1 MALQLHALRSGA
13 FLARSSESDAPQ
25 PSPAA
30 PSKVARKPV
39 AGGSLL
45 QDAMAFITGDR
56 DYVAPDVAIVA
67 ASHYPSG
74 VAPDRALNASVAS
87 MHAAAAGKP
96 VTAAHAANALAL
108 HSALQAACAEEHTR
122 FGAFHSV
129 SAAPAATLERC
140 SPSALS
146 SLQKLLA
153 INAAPDFCSTANAL
167 QWHEAMTQLGDD
179 CYAMPAETACR
190 VGVVY
195 YIDVALPARAWA
207 AEIAR
212 LDGGDYSS
220 RMRAGVTCPPSYVGM
235 IHALRA
241 IVQHHCRDGG
251 NADTLISVF
260 YIGMSNASN
269 VIARI
274 LAHGSSNGCPA
285 IHQVYARTAPMKA
298 RTFHGFKPIVRR
310 RIVGYTLPATQS
322 GGGSPAASL
331 EALVGAACLAL
342 QPLRPC
348 GGTSPHGD
356 EALLFHERLRPG
368 HVAVAPLALS
378 FLHSSALAL
387 GDAWTLATPTSEPQE
402 LMRAHLMLAA
412 DILRRAK
419 TDDSIVTLREA
430 WVALLGGSAVSTVL
444 ASARRAAAYRDAVTV
459 TDITHIA
466 SVGATAAASIAASP
480 GHAGILSESSPLNS
494 SPLSSEPSA
503 VAKAAAAALVAIA
516 NGSSDAPS
524 MLDTA
529 VAAFCARAHLRDE
542 TLRVLLT
549 VMQPAASASRE
560 LLAAIGLPV
569 RLTPGALRVTECDID
584 NWRDAARRRERGGV
598 PVDEHL
604 LNVLLG
610 ELQEFGWAHTECSM
624 DAQGAIVSL
633 RTVICSPQQRE
644 AYSSHPHIR
653 LVRVMDATFGVAG
666 SDYEFFVVIHVH
678 PPTLLSLPLAFFIRK
693 AGTRDD
699 PHAPGQKIADLAWC
713 ERTLRR
719 FGFRPAAIT
728 MVDKCAASLG
738 AWLVSLKESWA
749 AAVQVPA
756 LGPCTAA
763 SGAGEPSIPAVR
775 ALLAHVSEGCS
786 ADDAKGLYA
795 YLAHHIPGID
805 FTAAMRAFS
814 PNLAA
819 PPIEASEDDV
829 PSLVAVGSDGSSNLL
844 GVAAGPGNSGASGA
858 ARDGRSPA
866 PFADELFGLWGESH
880 PQLVR
885 PLAALLSFELQ
896 AAASLVAVADGV
908 VAADLALSRL
918 SALAPFVADGDTAL
932 SQLIRDLVERLI
944 RLCYFHAQKAM
955 LEHTSRMHTLPAAQL
970 ARWKDDVKPAIA
982 RLFGAS
988 VEELQACWEAFQ
1000 VQFGAYPAFIA
1011 YMEDNWMS
1019 AKWRFLWTGAGRHHL
1034 ARFLIDTSNYA
1045 EIFFRVGKRELLHN
1059 RMPSDPVVFLEKLIG
1074 LPTKPSSIQVSYVMQ
1089 KLINISDIMGGRTNM
1104 ARPARGRVD
1113 DLRDAV
1119 SDILA
1124 CDGAI
1129 VPVSAYE
1136 YKVASRNAR
1145 VVLRAGSDASGLP
1158 HYLVS
1163 LYHGCP
1169 CSAPAAHCPHVL
1181 ACRARHLQ
1189 MGRLRCWRDAE
1200 LSAIVPLEL
1209 PSSLRSVAELL
1220 QVDAAVPTEASA
1232 ETCNA
1237 AHATQRSAVCALAE
1251 SVATELAA
1259 LISAPTPTP
1268 LLASATSA
1276 SIVARTIETA
1286 VLARTSRALASVLA
1300 ALGGGTRTA
1309 TGGRQS
1315 LPPSARTSAE
1325 VDAQRRSAP
1334 IMYRGGSAAA
1344 PVAIVSSSAMTD
1356 PAAAAAASALA
1367 SLFASA
1373 RASSAVS
1380 APAATAAGT
1389 GAAATAAGAG
1399 AAARPTRGRTTS
1411 SGAGAAATAAGTDA
1425 AARPTRGRSRG
1436 DEGTPHRGGA
1446 RQRRRKHAPSPSP
1459 SPPDLR
1465 RITDGVAA
1473 MAVRAY
1479 EGARTVQ
1486 SSIRWAVRDAT
1497 AASAASAATEAS
1509 QHVAAMR
1516 IEAERAGHMGP
1527 W

>member
-1 MALQLHALRSGA
+1 MVILPLEDVLR
-13 FLARSSESDAPQ
+13 
-25 PSPAA
+25 
-30 PSKVARKPV
+30 
-39 AGGSLL
+39 
-45 QDAMAFITGDR
+45 
-56 DYVAPDVAIVA
+56 
-67 ASHYPSG
+67 
-74 VAPDRALNASVAS
+74 
-87 MHAAAAGKP
+87 
-96 VTAAHAANALAL
+96 
-108 HSALQAACAEEHTR
+108 
-122 FGAFHSV
+122 
-129 SAAPAATLERC
+129 
-140 SPSALS
+140 
-146 SLQKLLA
+146 
-153 INAAPDFCSTANAL
+153 
-167 QWHEAMTQLGDD
+167 
-179 CYAMPAETACR
+179 
-190 VGVVY
+190 
-195 YIDVALPARAWA
+195 
-207 AEIAR
+207 
-212 LDGGDYSS
+212 
-220 RMRAGVTCPPSYVGM
+220 
-235 IHALRA
+235 
-241 IVQHHCRDGG
+241 
-251 NADTLISVF
+251 
-260 YIGMSNASN
+260 
-269 VIARI
+269 
-274 LAHGSSNGCPA
+274 
-285 IHQVYARTAPMKA
+285 
-298 RTFHGFKPIVRR
+298 
-310 RIVGYTLPATQS
+310 
-322 GGGSPAASL
+322 
-331 EALVGAACLAL
+331 
-342 QPLRPC
+342 
-348 GGTSPHGD
+348 
-356 EALLFHERLRPG
+356 
-368 HVAVAPLALS
+368 
-378 FLHSSALAL
+378 
-387 GDAWTLATPTSEPQE
+387 
-402 LMRAHLMLAA
+402 
-412 DILRRAK
+412 
-419 TDDSIVTLREA
+419 
-430 WVALLGGSAVSTVL
+430 VALL
-444 ASARRAAAYRDAVTV
+444 AA
-459 TDITHIA
+459 
-466 SVGATAAASIAASP
+466 
-480 GHAGILSESSPLNS
+480 
-494 SPLSSEPSA
+494 
-503 VAKAAAAALVAIA
+503 
-516 NGSSDAPS
+516 
-524 MLDTA
+524 
-529 VAAFCARAHLRDE
+529 
-542 TLRVLLT
+542 
-549 VMQPAASASRE
+549 
-560 LLAAIGLPV
+560 
-569 RLTPGALRVTECDID
+569 
-584 NWRDAARRRERGGV
+584 
-598 PVDEHL
+598 
-604 LNVLLG
+604 VLLG

-644 AYSSHPHIR
+644 AYSSHPHTR

-666 SDYEFFVVIHVH
+666 SAYELFVVIRVH
-678 PPTLLSLPLAFFIRK
+678 PPTLPSLPLAFFIRK
-693 AGTRDD
+693 AGMRDD

-763 SGAGEPSIPAVR
+763 SGTGEPSIPAVR

-786 ADDAKGLYA
+786 ADDAKGLDA
-795 YLAHHIPGID
+795 YLAHHMPGID
-805 FTAAMRAFS
+805 FTAAMRAFTPS
-814 PNLAA
+814 LAA

-829 PSLVAVGSDGSSNLL
+829 PSLVAVGSDGRSNLL
-844 GVAAGPGNSGASGA
+844 GVAAAPGSSGASGA

-866 PFADELFGLWGESH
+866 PFADELFGLWGANH

-932 SQLIRDLVERLI
+932 SQLMRDLVERLI
-944 RLCYFHAQKAM
+944 RLSYFHAQKAM

-970 ARWKDDVKPAIA
+970 RRWKDDVKPAIA

-1000 VQFGAYPAFIA
+1000 LQFGAWPAFIA
-1011 YMEDNWMS
+1011 YMEENWMS
-1019 AKWRFLWTGAGRHHL
+1019 AKWRFIWTGAGRHHL

-1045 EIFFRVGKRELLHN
+1045 EIFFRVGKHELLHN

-1074 LPTKPSSIQVSYVMQ
+1074 LPTKPSSGLPTKPSSVQVSYVMQ

-1104 ARPARGRVD
+1104 ARPARGRVY

-1124 CDGAI
+1124 CDGDI

-1163 LYHGCP
+1163 LYYGCP

-1189 MGRLRCWRDAE
+1189 LGRLRCWRDAE
-1200 LSAIVPLEL
+1200 LSVVPLEL

-1268 LLASATSA
+1268 LLASATRA
-1276 SIVARTIETA
+1276 SIVARTIDTA

-1344 PVAIVSSSAMTD
+1344 PAVAIVSSSAVTH

-1367 SLFASA
+1367 SSFASA
-1373 RASSAVS
+1373 
-1380 APAATAAGT
+1380 P
-1389 GAAATAAGAG
+1389 AATAAGAG
-1399 AAARPTRGRTTS
+1399 AAARPTRGRS
-1411 SGAGAAATAAGTDA
+1411 S
-1425 AARPTRGRSRG
+1425 G

-1446 RQRRRKHAPSPSP
+1446 RQRRRKHASSPSP

-1479 EGARTVQ
+1479 QGARTVHD
-1486 SSIRWAVRDAT
+1486 SIRWAVRDAT
-1497 AASAASAATEAS
+1497 AASTASAATAAS
-1509 QHVAAMR
+1509 QHLAAMR